1 MTDLSGLSIRFSE
14 LEAQLDAV
22 EATKKFVRSDL
33 LEGHYID
40 NDQFLSW
47 RVKARNL
54 LSQACGRESEH
65 YKDFEKY
72 EKALYVGDTNYG
84 MMKRLKAIFLAAKED
99 FERGHELRLLSE
111 AENDMNFFQCNE
123 KITIE
128 RQDGSRHENVAAMV
142 SDKMILI
149 PDVNIPIEPNDAILR
164 QIPSGLVERFI
175 VTEHGYHS
183 GMSGPGITG
192 IQPHYRVRYRREGKE
207 STDNSSNAV
216 VHHTYDLNQLTNELV
231 QLRTALVDRAQTTE
245 HYVAIGAVASAEA
258 AAKAGEQSKVDQAL
272 SSLGAAG
279 RWVFD
284 TAKEIGVQ
292 VATGALK
299 AKLGL

>member
-1 MTDLSGLSIRFSE
+1 
-14 LEAQLDAV
+14 
-22 EATKKFVRSDL
+22 
-33 LEGHYID
+33 
-40 NDQFLSW
+40 
-47 RVKARNL
+47 
-54 LSQACGRESEH
+54 
-65 YKDFEKY
+65 
-72 EKALYVGDTNYG
+72 VGDTNYG

-207 STDNSSNAV
+207 SPGNPGYVVHVTGENSRVNIHSTDNSSNAV